1 MKRKPRSR
9 SKRKRRDPDDLRF
22 LRPDDRGGAEGMSLV
37 LEEADALRRPVGR
50 EGLADD
56 PLGGDWSP
64 ETAVV
69 RGATVV
75 AHHEVVPGW
84 NLDLGREIAPLAAAA
99 GQRVGL
105 FLRLAVEHDL
115 AVVDPDPV
123 ARAGHDALDEVHV
136 GALECWLV
144 AGLAGRRLA
153 GTAGVV
159 LLGARGRVEDHDVAH
174 VGL

>member
-9 SKRKRRDPDDLRF
+9 SKRKRRLPEERRF
-22 LRPDDRGGAEGMSLV
+22 LRPDDRGRAEGMSPF
-37 LEEADALRRPVGR
+37 LEEADPLRRPVGR

-56 PLGGDWSP
+56 PLGWDRSP

-69 RGATVV
+69 RGATIV

-84 NLDLGREIAPLAAAA
+84 NLDLGREIASLAAAA

-115 AVVDPDPV
+115 
-123 ARAGHDALDEVHV
+123 
-136 GALECWLV
+136 
-144 AGLAGRRLA
+144 
-153 GTAGVV
+153 
-159 LLGARGRVEDHDVAH
+159 
-174 VGL
+174 